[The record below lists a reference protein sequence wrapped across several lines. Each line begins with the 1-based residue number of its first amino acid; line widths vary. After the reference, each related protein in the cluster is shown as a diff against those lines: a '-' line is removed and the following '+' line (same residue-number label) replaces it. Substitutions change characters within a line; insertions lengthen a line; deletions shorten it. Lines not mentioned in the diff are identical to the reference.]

1 MLQSHAKVTPAAH
14 LLRGARPVL
23 AHVGAAGLRHGA
35 VVLGV
40 PPCHQVGEAALAAL
54 GVAVGGVTVTV
65 RGEVTCDSGEQDT
78 MSWVENTGCC
88 VLLVR
93 IRTLQ

>member
-40 PPCHQVGEAALAAL
+40 SPCHQVGEAALAAL
-54 GVAVGGVTVTV
+54 GVAVGGVTV